1 MDQLQALGASHRQD
15 LDSNWL
21 LMLSP
26 VDKIATP
33 EQLDCD
39 VPWLDAVVPGTAAM
53 AVAAESWQGGNFH
66 DQDCWYKTRFKSSL
80 ATENERKLLVFEGL
94 ATLAQVWL
102 NQELILESQNM
113 HLTYEV
119 DVGDLLKSENEL
131 VIAFRA
137 LNPVLA
143 KRRPRPKWKTVFLE
157 QQNLRFIRTSPID
170 KVQTW
175 SPEPKLVG
183 PWRPVSLLCEQG
195 IAIRE
200 LNYWGHWQAGCAYLD
215 IELQLEDLG
224 AGLENLQLE
233 LGEKC
238 YELEFQANENG
249 FACSEQVELSHLEPW
264 WPHTQAEPKLYAAV
278 LIAKTHSGV
287 KRFELNAVGFKQVE
301 LTLGS
306 NTHFAINQEPLFCRG
321 SVWSLEDYKAC
332 GGTAESLRQTLT
344 WVKRAGFNM
353 LRVAGTMIYESQNFY
368 RLCDEL
374 GIMVWQDFMFSHF
387 DYPDD
392 QGFADLVALEV
403 KQQLQRLSNHAC
415 IVAWCGASDTE
426 QTAAMMGLGE
436 EHWQSPIFA
445 EQIAGLCQRYSPQV
459 PYLRNSPIGG
469 DFPFSLQQ
477 GVAHYWGVG
486 AFRQPLSDL
495 HKTPMPFAAEC
506 LGFSHIPEAD
516 AMQAWLGE
524 GATFPSSNWKRG
536 VPRDGGCS
544 WDFDDV
550 RDYYLEQLY
559 RLDAYRLRSYEPE
572 RYLEISRRVPGDVMA
587 ACFNEWRQSDNI
599 CSGALT
605 WFLKDLWPSA
615 GYGLIDSLGQPK
627 ASYYTLARACQPLS
641 VNVADRGMDGLQASL
656 SNDRLSAL
664 EGVLQVSLLTR
675 EGLVLITA
683 EQVFELAA
691 NSQQRVS
698 LDAVLGQFWDTNYQH
713 RFGPAKH
720 QLVACQLLTQGE
732 LVSES
737 YYYPLGWDLGINPNA
752 DLQSE
757 VLEFDDYYQLTLT
770 AESLLQSVRIEI
782 KGAVALDNYF
792 NLLPGQSKVI
802 KIIKQAQTKRFR
814 GFASALNMGQE
825 VKLKLS

>member
-1 MDQLQALGASHRQD
+1 
-15 LDSNWL
+15 
-21 LMLSP
+21 MLSP
-26 VDKIATP
+26 AGKIATP
-33 EQLDCD
+33 EQLDCHA
-39 VPWLDAVVPGTAAM
+39 PWLDAVVPGTAAM
-53 AVAAESWQGGNFH
+53 AVAAGSWQGGNFH
-66 DQDCWYKTRFKSSL
+66 DQDCWYKTHFEASL
-80 ATENERKLLVFEGL
+80 TVENERRLLVFEGL

-102 NQELILESQNM
+102 NRELILESQNM

-119 DVGDLLKSENEL
+119 DIGDLLKPENEL

-143 KRRPRPKWKTVFLE
+143 KRQPRPKWKTVFLE

-183 PWRPVSLLCEQG
+183 PWRPISLLGEQG

-200 LNYWGHWQAGCAYLD
+200 LNYRGHWQAGSAYLD
-215 IELQLEDLG
+215 IELQLENLG
-224 AGLENLQLE
+224 AGLECLQLE
-233 LGEKC
+233 LDNKY
-238 YELEFQANENG
+238 YELKFQANENG
-249 FACSEQVELSHLEPW
+249 FSCVEQVEFTHLEPW
-264 WPHTQAEPKLYAAV
+264 WPHTQAEPKLYAAA
-278 LIAKTHSGV
+278 LIAQTSSGV
-287 KRFELNAVGFKQVE
+287 KRFELNAIGFKQVE
-301 LTLGS
+301 LTLGN

-353 LRVAGTMIYESQNFY
+353 LRVAGTMIYESQDFY

-392 QGFADLVALEV
+392 RGFVDLVELEV
-403 KQQLQRLSNHAC
+403 KQQLQRLSNHVC

-436 EHWQSPIFA
+436 EHWQNPIFA
-445 EQIAGLCQRYSPQV
+445 EQIAGLCRRYSPQV

-477 GVAHYWGVG
+477 GMAHYWGVG

-495 HKTPMPFAAEC
+495 HKTSMPFVAEC
-506 LGFSHIPEAD
+506 LGFSHIPETD

-524 GATFPSSNWKRG
+524 GASFPSSNWKRG

-572 RYLEISRRVPGDVMA
+572 RYLELSRRVPGDVMA

-627 ASYYTLARACQPLS
+627 ASYYALARACQPLS

-664 EGVLQVSLLTR
+664 EAVLRVSLLTR
-675 EGLVLITA
+675 EGQVLITA
-683 EQVFELAA
+683 ERVFELAA

-720 QLVACQLLTQGE
+720 QLVACQLLSQGE

-737 YYYPLGWDLGINPNA
+737 YFYPLGWDLGLNPNA

-770 AESLLQSVRIEI
+770 AASLLQSVRIEI

-814 GFASALNMGQE
+814 GFVSALNMGQE